1 MIFQLRK
8 TNNLSNQP
16 ATSLFSTEKAKIER
30 QTNQNF
36 CGLNL
41 MTPEEITHLS
51 NEAVTVDIP
60 SYHISKRSGFRSVK
74 YNDQKRIEKT
84 QPLEGMN
91 CAVRSV
97 HAWLH
102 WLKLPEI

>member
-1 MIFQLRK
+1 MIFQVRK

-36 CGLNL
+36 CGPKPYDAGGND
-41 MTPEEITHLS
+41 TFVKWSFNGRYSKLS
-51 NEAVTVDIP
+51 YKQEKWIP
-60 SYHISKRSGFRSVK
+60 KRK

-91 CAVRSV
+91 CAVRLV

>member
-1 MIFQLRK
+1 MIFQVRK

-16 ATSLFSTEKAKIER
+16 ANSLFSTEKAKFKR

-41 MTPEEITHLS
+41 MTPKEMTLLS
-51 NEAVTVDIP
+51 SEPLTVNIP
-60 SYHISKRSGFRSVK
+60 SYHVRKRSGFQSVK

-91 CAVRSV
+91 CAVRLV

-102 WLKLPEI
+102 RLKLPEI

>member
-1 MIFQLRK
+1 MIFQVRK

-16 ATSLFSTEKAKIER
+16 ASSLFSDFSTEKAKFER
-30 QTNQNF
+30 QTNQNY

-41 MTPEEITHLS
+41 MTPEEMTHLS
-51 NEAVTVDIP
+51 NEALTVDIL
-60 SYHISKRSGFRSVK
+60 SYHISKRSGSRSVK
-74 YNDQKRIEKT
+74 YNDQKRIAKT

-97 HAWLH
+97 HAWLY
-102 WLKLPEI
+102 WLTT